1 MSADDLALIA
11 ASEKDALEAAA
22 KACFLDHR
30 RRVRVAR
37 IEEFVRDYSEKSGDE
52 QSLRVFQE
60 LPEGKKNRLDFISS
74 REFDP
79 VLTAEALKGW
89 HAENYPDEVVGAPQE
104 AGDGNDEK
112 KRPDP
117 GSDLDDQA
125 EFQGL
130 AEKDSEVLRAQGIS
144 RQDLR
149 ELTEAEWREVFPRV
163 GDRVRV
169 RRWAKGNGRLCLGGA
184 PVPPPPYC

>member
-11 ASEKDALEAAA
+11 ASEKAALEAAA

-79 VLTAEALKGW
+79 VLTADDHSATDPRSRPPSAADDAFWQPWIPLRRVEDGFERPEACASK
-89 HAENYPDEVVGAPQE
+89 AP
-104 AGDGNDEK
+104 N
-112 KRPDP
+112 P
-117 GSDLDDQA
+117 G
-125 EFQGL
+125 
-130 AEKDSEVLRAQGIS
+130 
-144 RQDLR
+144 
-149 ELTEAEWREVFPRV
+149 
-163 GDRVRV
+163 
-169 RRWAKGNGRLCLGGA
+169 
-184 PVPPPPYC
+184 